1 MLTFPPF
8 RLPLSPL
15 LARSLAPLLAGP
27 LLLAELPLPRPAAAQ
42 DERPADLVIV
52 EETLTHQGPHATG
65 VFGRKSDP
73 VVKDLWSVRLWEQL
87 PDRVMISTER
97 VRCDTA
103 SPMRITSRKTRVG
116 GRQVVM
122 RQLNP
127 GGPITAAN
135 RLDHRIWWAVCQ
147 PQFAGRDPA
156 TLTAEA
162 RRLGFSIQ
170 LPEQELLLPDAAA
183 PPR

>member
-1 MLTFPPF
+1 MLTSLLP
-8 RLPLSPL
+8 RLLCRRMPRLLAVPL
-15 LARSLAPLLAGP
+15 LALS
-27 LLLAELPLPRPAAAQ
+27 LLLLPRPAAAQ

-52 EETLTHQGPHATG
+52 DEKLTHQGPHATG
-65 VFGRKSDP
+65 VFGLRSDP
-73 VVKDLWSVRLWEQL
+73 VVKNLWSVRIWEQL

-103 SPMRITSRKTRVG
+103 SPMRITSRKTRLA

-127 GGPITAAN
+127 GGTITSGN
-135 RLDHRIWWAVCQ
+135 RLDHRIWWAVCH

-156 TLTAEA
+156 GLAAEA
-162 RRLGFSIQ
+162 RRLGFSGQ
-170 LPEQELLLPDAAA
+170 LLEQELLMPDAAV